1 MPAPY
6 PHGVTVTVRRP
17 GGTDHNGDPTPGTE
31 HTIAGCAV
39 APRTSSENTDLRDTV
54 IRGYTLYA
62 PYAADIQPTD
72 QIELPDET
80 VWQVDGDVGRWA
92 SPYTG
97 RRPGLEVALTRVT
110 G

>member
-1 MPAPY
+1 MYPY
-6 PHGVTVTVRRP
+6 GQTITVRRP
-17 GGTDHNGDPTPGTE
+17 GGENQHGDPLPGTE

-39 APRTSSENTDLRDTV
+39 APRSSSERTDLRDTI

-62 PYAADIQPTD
+62 PYDADIEPTD
-72 QIELPDET
+72 QIVMPDSS

-92 SPYTG
+92 NPYTG